1 MATSFN
7 NLVDS
12 LAEKLGQSNN
22 YAFKE
27 MLKLD
32 IISARATLIKREYE
46 KSKLYNESLVQTIKC
61 VPMISVSGSECNT
74 ITGFGKVIRSKNK
87 IPKPL
92 LVKDNTTFLSITTP
106 FVNNKRRSITIL
118 KPEEVEFIEYR
129 RFTVNDAFATY
140 ENEHIYLHNVTNLF
154 NISVRGLFENP
165 YSVKDYVNQSVDEKT
180 CPCNCEDCGDCS
192 SSLDANCNQ
201 EQKDNC
207 FGSDSDITLENSLI
221 DGIASLIL
229 SKQIGNNS
237 NNSEIKI
244 NE

>member
-1 MATSFN
+1 MATTFS

-46 KSKLYNESLVQTIKC
+46 KSRFYNESLVQTIKC
-61 VPMISVSGSECNT
+61 VPMISVNASECNT
-74 ITGFGKVIRSKNK
+74 ITGFGKVIRSKYK

-92 LVKDNTTFLSITTP
+92 LVKDNTVFLSITTP
-106 FVNNKRRSITIL
+106 LVNNKRRSITIIR
-118 KPEEVEFIEYR
+118 PEEVEFIEFR
-129 RFTVNDAFATY
+129 RFTAKDAFATY
-140 ENEHIYLHNVTNLF
+140 ENENIYLHNVTNLF

-165 YSVKDYVNQSVDEKT
+165 YSVKDYINQNVDEKL
-180 CPCNCEDCGDCS
+180 CPCNCEDCGECS
-192 SSLDANCNQ
+192 SSLDANCSQ

-207 FGSDSDITLENSLI
+207 FGSDTDIILENSLI
-221 DGIASLIL
+221 DGITSMIL
-229 SKQIGNNS
+229 SKQTNVS
-237 NNSEIKI
+237 TNSEIKI